1 MPYKIA
7 YNSDNEC
14 IMSQMTGQLDEQTVR
29 DFIAEMVLLLN
40 QHQCTRIL
48 NDLRAINDLPS
59 TLTTYKIYTMPQY
72 ISEAGYPLET
82 KRAIVFSEAEEENL
96 AFFETVS
103 RNQGQRVAVFTDFG
117 EALEWLTSG

>member
-1 MPYKIA
+1 MPYEITYDA
-7 YNSDNEC
+7 DNEC
-14 IMSQMTGQLDEQTVR
+14 VMSRMTGQLDEQTIR
-29 DFIAEMVLLLN
+29 AFIAEMALFLN
-40 QHQCTRIL
+40 QHHCTRIL
-48 NDLRAINDLPS
+48 NDLRAINDLSS

-72 ISEAGYPLET
+72 ISQAGYPPET
-82 KRAIVFSEAEEENL
+82 KRAIVFNEVEDENL